1 VHDEDCFS
9 IELDLSPE
17 ARELPPESNAVSTLD
32 LLSSKYADQQWQGLS
47 LVEQQLVSKAWLA
60 DFIAIGA
67 QRCAWCN
74 DAGIPRWCLWGRWR
88 DPSPQAVAI
97 ACMHAVGSLTASCL
111 QCAQEASVAV
121 WS

>member
-47 LVEQQLVSKAWLA
+47 LLEQQLVSKAWLA

-67 QRCAWCN
+67 QLVLGAFMQ
-74 DAGIPRWCLWGRWR
+74 ALLAGASGAAGGIP
-88 DPSPQAVAI
+88 SSHAVAI
-97 ACMHAVGSLTASCL
+97 ACMPAVVSLTASCL